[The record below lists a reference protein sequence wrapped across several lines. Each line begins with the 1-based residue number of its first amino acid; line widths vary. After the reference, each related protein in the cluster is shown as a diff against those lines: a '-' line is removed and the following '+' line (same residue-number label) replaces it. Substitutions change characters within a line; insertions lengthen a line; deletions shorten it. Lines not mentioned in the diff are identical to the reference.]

1 MQLESIEGVWYYP
14 YMSSEN
20 DNKREE
26 LGIKLRAIREKAH
39 LTQQEV
45 ADAAGVHVN
54 YYARIERGEEN
65 PTYERLL
72 DIKKALKVKN
82 LGLL

>member
-1 MQLESIEGVWYYP
+1 
-14 YMSSEN
+14 MSSEK

-26 LGIKLRAIREKAH
+26 LGLKLRAIREKAH